1 MKRRS
6 SKQEPVKLVLRLP
19 PEMHERLVAAA
30 DSHAAY
36 VSLNSEIVRRLFASL
51 ADDER
56 LTTFDERLTTLWEA
70 VKGRLQEAV
79 DSMETRD
86 LITLDGKILDALNN
100 RAEALRRPAPRK
112 GK

>member
-1 MKRRS
+1 MPKRT
-6 SKQEPVKLVLRLP
+6 KQETVKLVLRLP
-19 PEMHERLVAAA
+19 PEMHERLVDAA
-30 DSHAAY
+30 DSHPAY

-56 LTTFDERLTTLWEA
+56 RTGIWDA
-70 VKGRLQEAV
+70 VKGRLGAI

-86 LITLDGKILDALNN
+86 LIALDGKIVDALNN